1 MTEPGGP
8 PRRTLCFLSTL
19 LSQKVPERSDAVL
32 RCIVYGQPKPEITWY
47 KNGQAIDESDMV
59 SSYEFFEN
67 QYIHLLHLSC
77 CTTDDAAVYQVTA
90 KNCSG
95 MICCSASI
103 EVQCSTE
110 NPQLSS
116 TLEGDRDAGWEQE
129 TGTHEEGSA
138 NQTDKEE
145 CPWEEEGSISRGTP
159 LTAGSD
165 PHKLNCPHSLQLR
178 ATDATHASSSET
190 VPDVK
195 DARQNSNTEDLL
207 DGLCFLHSTNT
218 PDKQDECCPQ
228 TGHSQVAQPMGD
240 GLNAS
245 GPSDAESASRH
256 QQPKAH
262 KYISC
267 SLPLSQVTEC
277 LHPRASAP
285 GHEQV
290 SPQVSSEDSDSD
302 YELCPEIT
310 LTYTEE
316 FSDDDLEYLECSD
329 VMTDYSNA
337 VWQRNLQGTDHVFL
351 LESDDEEVEFSE
363 CGLGGREHFLS
374 VMGCGPRVSGDTGP
388 MDATAGFCG
397 HHSQPQE
404 VGTRSSGACRPS
416 SPALGTLRPH
426 PAGPAPRKEQG
437 STAAP
442 PTASEAAENDY
453 PGIQGET
460 RDSHEAGEELPGD
473 ILLTTERA
481 VVEKESEPWAGG
493 SGMMQCPGTV
503 GERDSGSKQGSQKPP
518 RGRRLGTKGRPR
530 PLSANLP
537 ESAPESP
544 DLLHPWD
551 AAEHPPIWSAVRGAP
566 LARADAAAGTAC
578 VRAGERAR
586 PAQTQRAAK
595 PLPTPAASLPQGRDA
610 SLAGEQMQG
619 NDPKERSQ
627 VPDHSDPLQ
636 VQTQDMP
643 GERTSLCQ
651 MPASSVPGG
660 QEAPFTGTT
669 ANSSPNS
676 EGIHRENSSLAQLL
690 EAQSCTQGPQ
700 QAGKEE
706 NTPRGFWKDLEHVLS
721 TPAVSEG
728 STSLGTF
735 SACLPRDPSTAH
747 RQHTSL
753 SVAGPEPKPTDTAHT
768 LETMCDGSRDRGTV
782 CVTECFEAGDQGTR
796 CDTTGSPVGASVDT
810 YVPQEMCS
818 MGSKLAEGQSEE
830 RDLRSPED
838 KTPGVFSQAQ
848 GPEPLRTTCETSPV
862 FISTFTWTISR
873 ENSEAD
879 AEDKPAGVGNSTSTL
894 ASTVQAVQE
903 EPSPGNWQVLEATQ
917 FLFSQDN
924 SWVRF
929 KAGGAPDTLA
939 SHSPSMDQPQGKSP
953 ALPTS
958 VECLQGTGKMEDPSV
973 ATVAT
978 EAHVAKYRAMSIAEN
993 SHADGAQKGP
1003 RVSHGQPGPAVRGPT
1018 NESTKERP
1026 CVVPRAPGRQG
1037 CVAQL
1042 PAGEGLC
1049 SNPPLQIA
1057 SQSADTAV
1065 NRRLGEECQD
1075 GGGETQWRG
1084 KQDHLSLQGSLS
1096 AHDFRG
1102 SLPTTSAAQEGAP
1115 SVPLDHVPA
1124 NSREEGRQSPGLGT
1138 SGSVVTEAIVATDSQ
1153 ALSAIPSL
1161 SEILLDIPKETGLG
1175 GWEAGRKLKI
1185 ITLEAPLSEIWP
1197 PRQAADSE
1205 YKASDVSPQIPD
1217 HSWAVSDALKASG
1230 APSDPDGLE
1239 TAASAMRRPQ
1249 DQSHL
1254 ALADSGE
1261 TRRGGRPASSTH
1273 WSSLS
1278 SQSLS
1283 QAGLLESSVDPIDET
1298 ELSVGDLLSETSET
1312 GGKERV
1318 RNASKDPQETQFE
1331 LARPVSF
1338 KRLLSCPGILESSV
1352 DPTDVTA
1359 AVERTRVEK
1368 PEPSE
1373 ATQGATGQG
1382 NDGHLGQRA
1391 GVQPALLQSPCPQE
1405 GREISQDQEYSER
1418 QDEHDQAGATVTPTT
1433 GPVPRPD
1440 HCRETVPRGSSL
1452 SQTQEVGNAEHS
1464 LPAPPL
1470 SSCPAAPAPAPV
1482 GLETHNLTGQ
1492 NQDIPV
1498 NDLGEQRVFS
1508 DAKGKGAVEKEPER
1522 HVLSSR
1528 DFTPSPRASSPERN
1542 ITHLSRSRSIE
1553 EPNMK
1558 ARQTGESKP
1567 PSSSGS
1573 PEMTLAPIPREWEP
1587 EKALKLLQT
1596 STQKGCSPS
1605 RGTKSREKCIPVA
1618 AQPARGPAAPAA
1630 GPGAGEGKKKQEVP
1644 ASGHLAEGV
1653 KKKILSRVAAL
1664 RLRLEEKENAR
1675 KTTSFLKK
1683 IPKPETSLPCADEER
1698 HPKTPPCKR
1707 EGKAPVL
1714 LRKIQAE
1721 MFPDRSG
1728 NVKLSCQFAEIH
1740 EDSTIWWTKDSK
1752 SIAQVQRSAGD
1763 NSTVSLSIVQA
1774 SQEDQGLYTCC
1785 LENSYG
1791 KASAQFHLTAEV
1803 LKQLSGRQNTRGCE
1817 EIEFSQLIFKEDFLS
1832 ESYFGGCLR
1841 GQIATEELHF
1851 GEGVHRKAFRSTVMR
1866 GLTPVFKPGHA
1877 CVLKVHNAV
1886 AYGTRNNDEL
1896 IQKNYRLAAQEC
1908 YVQNTARHYAKIYA
1922 AETQPLEGFGEVPE
1936 IIPIFLIHRPE
1947 NNIPY
1952 ATVEEELIGEFVKY
1966 SIRDGK
1972 EINFLRRDSEAG
1984 QKCCTFQHWVYQKTS
1999 GCLLVTDMQGV
2010 GMKLTDVGIATLAK
2024 GYKGFKGNCSMTFI
2038 DQFKALHQCNKY
2050 CKMLGLKSLQNNNQR
2065 QRRPSL
2071 GKSRTQASSVAARKP
2086 GPGSPA
2092 DKTS

>member
-1 MTEPGGP
+1 M
-8 PRRTLCFLSTL
+8 
-19 LSQKVPERSDAVL
+19 VVL
-32 RCIVYGQPKPEITWY
+32 VAGHRMGNAGMHV
-47 KNGQAIDESDMV
+47 QAW
-59 SSYEFFEN
+59 
-67 QYIHLLHLSC
+67 QTHLSSC
-77 CTTDDAAVYQVTA
+77 PPSCTTDDAAVYQVTA

-1803 LKQLSGRQNTRGCE
+1803 LKQLSGRQNTRELCPAAGCE